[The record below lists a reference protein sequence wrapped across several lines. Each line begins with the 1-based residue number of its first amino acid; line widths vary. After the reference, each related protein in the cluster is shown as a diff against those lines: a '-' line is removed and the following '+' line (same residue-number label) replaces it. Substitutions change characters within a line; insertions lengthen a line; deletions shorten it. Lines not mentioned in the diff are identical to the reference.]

1 MYEQLYGYL
10 SNYLNDVLRG
20 FLKGNSTLHALF
32 RLIQEKPRQSRF
44 GGIILMDL
52 SKTWLL
58 PSWPSIAKP
67 EAYGFGK
74 RTFSL
79 VNDYLNFR
87 KQRTKIDSSYSDW
100 ANFTWG
106 IHQGSIL
113 GRLLWYILPMIFSY
127 LLKYL
132 MHTILLRITH
142 YLLVEIISQ

>member
-1 MYEQLYGYL
+1 MMYEQLYGYFT
-10 SNYLNDVLRG
+10 NYLNDLLRG

-32 RLIQEKPRQSRF
+32 RLIQEKARQSRF

-52 SKTWLL
+52 SKTYDCFPLDL
-58 PSWPSIAKP
+58 SIAKP

-106 IHQGSIL
+106 ILQGSIL
-113 GRLLWYILPMIFSY
+113 GRLL
-127 LLKYL
+127 
-132 MHTILLRITH
+132 
-142 YLLVEIISQ
+142 